1 MTTNAAVSDGID
13 FAISAPLRA
22 LEHRIKDFVRE
33 EIIPYEQDARWTAHG
48 PTDDL
53 RRDLNARAKRAGVF
67 APHVSKEYG
76 GLGLSHVGRAVA
88 FTAAG
93 YSILGPIALHCA
105 APDEGNMRLLE
116 VIATEEQRERY
127 LRPLATGEVRSCFC
141 MTEPAP
147 GAGSDP
153 SQMKTTARPDG
164 DSYVIDGEKWLI
176 TGAEGAAFA
185 IIMANIEGEGS
196 GTGATM
202 FFSDM
207 NAQGIQVERTLDTLD
222 SSFTGGHAVVRFRGL
237 RVPKSAILGGA
248 GEGFRYAQIRLA
260 PARLTH
266 CMRWLGSAMRAH
278 DIAVDY
284 ARRRIA
290 FGKTLGQHEGVSFML
305 ADNEMDIHQAQLSI
319 WHTAWVLDQGGRAGR
334 ESSMAKVVCSEAVSR
349 VADRSMQI
357 LGGLGTTRDTAV
369 ERIYREVRSFRIY
382 DGPSEV
388 HRWSLGR
395 RIVTGKENAG
405 SRTG

>member
-1 MTTNAAVSDGID
+1 MTTMRTGASDGID
-13 FAISAPLRA
+13 FSIA
-22 LEHRIKDFVRE
+22 EHVRTLGQRIQDFVRE

-48 PTDDL
+48 PSDDL
-53 RRDLNARAKRAGVF
+53 RRDLNACAKRAGVF
-67 APHVSKEYG
+67 APHVPGCYG

-105 APDEGNMRLLE
+105 APDEGNMHLLE
-116 VIATEEQRERY
+116 VVATPEQRERY

-141 MTEPAP
+141 MTEPSP

-153 SQMKTTARPDG
+153 SQMRTTARPEG
-164 DSYVIDGEKWLI
+164 DNYVIDGEKWLI

-185 IIMANIEGEGS
+185 IIMANIIGEGPS
-196 GTGATM
+196 TGATM
-202 FFSDM
+202 FFSSM
-207 NAQGIQVERTLDTLD
+207 SAPGIHIERTLDTLD
-222 SSFTGGHAVVRFRGL
+222 SSFVGGHAVVRFERL
-237 RVPKSAILGGA
+237 RVPKSAILGAA
-248 GEGFRYAQIRLA
+248 GEGFRYAQVRLA

-284 ARRRIA
+284 ARRRTA
-290 FGKTLGQHEGVSFML
+290 FGKALGQHEGVSFML

-319 WHTAWVLDQGGRAGR
+319 WHAAWVLDQGSRGGR
-334 ESSMAKVVCSEAVSR
+334 ESSMAKVICSEAVSR

-357 LGGLGTTRDTAV
+357 LGGLGTTRDTVV

-388 HRWSLGR
+388 HRWALGR
-395 RIVTGKENAG
+395 RIVGGKTLKATSG
-405 SRTG
+405 

>member
-1 MTTNAAVSDGID
+1 MTAHSGTSDGID
-13 FAISAPLRA
+13 FSIAAPLLA
-22 LEHRIKDFVRE
+22 LEQRIKDFVRE
-33 EIIPYEQDARWTAHG
+33 EIIPYEQDMRWTAHG
-48 PTDDL
+48 PTDEL
-53 RRDLNARAKRAGVF
+53 RRELNGRAKRAGVF

-76 GLGLSHVGRAVA
+76 GLGLSHVGRAVT

-105 APDEGNMRLLE
+105 APDEGSMHLLE
-116 VIATEEQRERY
+116 VIATPEQRERY

-153 SQMKTTARPDG
+153 SQMRTTALVDG
-164 DSYVIDGEKWLI
+164 NDYVIDGEKWLI

-185 IIMANIEGEGS
+185 IIMANIEGDRPGA
-196 GTGATM
+196 GATM

-207 NAQGIQVERTLDTLD
+207 NAPGIHIERTLDTLD
-222 SSFTGGHAVVRFRGL
+222 SSFTGGHAVVRFEGL
-237 RVPKSAILGGA
+237 RVPKSAILGGP
-248 GEGFRYAQIRLA
+248 GEGFRYAQLRLA

-266 CMRWLGSAMRAH
+266 CMRWLGSAIRAH
-278 DIAVDY
+278 DIATDY
-284 ARRRIA
+284 ARRRTA
-290 FGKTLGQHEGVSFML
+290 FGKALGEHEGVSFML

-319 WHTAWVLDQGGRAGR
+319 WHAAWVLDRGGRGGR
-334 ESSMAKVVCSEAVSR
+334 ESSMAKVTCSEAVSR
-349 VADRSMQI
+349 VADRSMQV
-357 LGGLGTTRDTAV
+357 LGGLGTTRDTVV

-395 RIVTGKENAG
+395 RIVAGKGNAR
-405 SRTG
+405 SD